1 MYHLGN
7 ILANLLFFKNF
18 NLRYIIA
25 TKTDQ
30 YTQGD
35 YSLLYEKYRLKYIWI
50 HNFSDFNTNIGLHGM
65 YFEPAPSEVYKNTV
79 WSKAFIFYSKT

>member
-30 YTQGD
+30 NTQGD

-50 HNFSDFNTNIGLHGM
+50 HNFSDFKSNIVLHGM

-79 WSKAFIFYSKT
+79 